1 MDIKTKNSGKTF
13 YQIDPQLATIL
24 LELGMVER
32 VNNTIAPP
40 APPQPRWGV
49 SLNAGGNTCIVYSLG
64 AATNWFDGDPDDAPT
79 GFQTTNWMGK
89 VSGPETPA
97 NICELYKAQLQPHDW
112 RRINMMNVR
121 RKR

>member
-32 VNNTIAPP
+32 VNNTLAPA

-64 AATNWFDGDPDDAPT
+64 AATSWFDGHPDKAAT
-79 GFQTTNWMGK
+79 GFQTTNWLGK
-89 VSGPETPA
+89 VTGPETPA
-97 NICELYKAQLQPHDW
+97 NICELYKAQLQTHDW
-112 RRINMMNVR
+112 LRINGMSR
-121 RKR
+121 